1 MNETIEQTLL
11 AIKESIVFLLEQ
23 EKVRGEEVKALNEKI
38 EAVNDTLVN
47 QIINPAVE
55 AYNEEQFNNF
65 NDQYGERLGKFDQT
79 IQSVQNDP
87 EYSSSREAWN
97 ELQKLPEEE
106 RENVDMESFVSGVE
120 EGLVEYVDGIKAS
133 LGLSEETPVEIKE
146 EDGEIEVKADTD
158 GDGEMETV
166 ATEENKEEVVTE
178 DGDGSEEEVVEDD
191 DEEVEDDEPTEEELE
206 KYLNGED

>member
-120 EGLVEYVDGIKAS
+120 EGLVEYVDGIKEA

-146 EDGEIEVKADTD
+146 EDGEIEVKADAD
-158 GDGEMETV
+158 GDGKMETV
-166 ATEENKEEVVTE
+166 ATEDSGEGTVDE
-178 DGDGSEEEVVEDD
+178 GDGSEEEIVD
-191 DEEVEDDEPTEEELE
+191 DEEIENDEPTDEEME
-206 KYLNGED
+206 KYLKGED

>member
-23 EKVRGEEVKALNEKI
+23 EKIRGEEVKALNEKI
-38 EAVNDTLVN
+38 ESVNDVLVN
-47 QIINPAVE
+47 QIINPAVD

-120 EGLVEYVDGIKAS
+120 EGLVEYVDSIKKS
-133 LGLSEETPVEIKE
+133 LGLSEDTSIEVKE
-146 EDGEIEVKADTD
+146 KDGEIEVKADTD
-158 GDGEMETV
+158 GDGKMETV
-166 ATEENKEEVVTE
+166 ATEENKEEVAE
-178 DGDGSEEEVVEDD
+178 DVGSEEEVIENN
-191 DEEVEDDEPTEEELE
+191 EPTEEELE

>member
-38 EAVNDTLVN
+38 EAVNDVLVN
-47 QIINPAVE
+47 QIINPAAE

-65 NDQYGERLGKFDQT
+65 NDQYGERLGKYDQT
-79 IQSVQNDP
+79 IQSVQNNP

-97 ELQKLPEEE
+97 ELQNLPEDE

-120 EGLVEYVDGIKAS
+120 EGLAEYVDGIKKS
-133 LGLSEETPVEIKE
+133 LGLPDDAPVEIKE
-146 EDGEIEVKADTD
+146 DDGEIEVKADAD
-158 GDGEMETV
+158 GDGKMETV
-166 ATEENKEEVVTE
+166 ATEDSGEGTVDE
-178 DGDGSEEEVVEDD
+178 GDGSGEENVD
-191 DEEVEDDEPTEEELE
+191 DEEIENDEPTDEEME
-206 KYLNGED
+206 KYLKGED

>member
-38 EAVNDTLVN
+38 EAVNDVLVN
-47 QIINPAVE
+47 QIINPAAE

-65 NDQYGERLGKFDQT
+65 NDQYGERLGKYDQT
-79 IQSVQNDP
+79 IQSVQNNP

-97 ELQKLPEEE
+97 ELQNLPEEE

-120 EGLVEYVDGIKAS
+120 EGLAEYVDGIKKS
-133 LGLSEETPVEIKE
+133 LGLPDDAPVEIKE
-146 EDGEIEVKADTD
+146 KDGEIEVKSDAD
-158 GDGEMETV
+158 GDGKMETV
-166 ATEENKEEVVTE
+166 TTE
-178 DGDGSEEEVVEDD
+178 DSGEGTVDEGDGSEGENVD
-191 DEEVEDDEPTEEELE
+191 DEEIENDEPTDEEME
-206 KYLNGED
+206 KYLKGED

>member
-38 EAVNDTLVN
+38 EAVNDVLVN
-47 QIINPAVE
+47 QIINPAAE

-65 NDQYGERLGKFDQT
+65 NDQYGERLGKYDQT
-79 IQSVQNDP
+79 IQSVQNNP

-97 ELQKLPEEE
+97 ELQNLPEDE

-120 EGLVEYVDGIKAS
+120 EGLAEYVDGIKKS
-133 LGLSEETPVEIKE
+133 LGLPDDAPVEIKE
-146 EDGEIEVKADTD
+146 KDGEIEVKSDAD
-158 GDGEMETV
+158 GDGKMETV
-166 ATEENKEEVVTE
+166 ATEDSGEGTVDE
-178 DGDGSEEEVVEDD
+178 GDGSEGENVD
-191 DEEVEDDEPTEEELE
+191 DEEIENDEPTDEEME
-206 KYLNGED
+206 KYLKGED

>member
-38 EAVNDTLVN
+38 EAVNDVLVN
-47 QIINPAVE
+47 QIINPAAE

-65 NDQYGERLGKFDQT
+65 NDQYGERLGKYDQT
-79 IQSVQNDP
+79 IQSVQNNP

-97 ELQKLPEEE
+97 ELQNLPEDE

-120 EGLVEYVDGIKAS
+120 EGLAEYVDGIKKS
-133 LGLSEETPVEIKE
+133 LGLPDDAPVEIKE
-146 EDGEIEVKADTD
+146 EDGEIEVKSDAD
-158 GDGEMETV
+158 GDGKMETV
-166 ATEENKEEVVTE
+166 ATEDSGEGTVDE
-178 DGDGSEEEVVEDD
+178 GDGSGEENVD
-191 DEEVEDDEPTEEELE
+191 DEEIENDEPTDEEME
-206 KYLNGED
+206 KYLKGED

>member
-38 EAVNDTLVN
+38 EAVNDVLVN
-47 QIINPAVE
+47 QIINPAAE

-65 NDQYGERLGKFDQT
+65 NDQYGERLGKYDQT
-79 IQSVQNDP
+79 IQSVQNNP

-97 ELQKLPEEE
+97 ELQNLPEDE

-120 EGLVEYVDGIKAS
+120 EGLAEYVDGIKKS
-133 LGLSEETPVEIKE
+133 LGLPDDAPVEIKE
-146 EDGEIEVKADTD
+146 EDGEIEVKSDAD
-158 GDGEMETV
+158 GDGKMETV
-166 ATEENKEEVVTE
+166 ATEDSGEGTVDE
-178 DGDGSEEEVVEDD
+178 GDGSEGENVD
-191 DEEVEDDEPTEEELE
+191 DEEIENDEPTDEEME
-206 KYLNGED
+206 KYLKGED

>member
-38 EAVNDTLVN
+38 EAVNDVLVN
-47 QIINPAVE
+47 QIINPAAE

-65 NDQYGERLGKFDQT
+65 NDQYGERLGKYDQT
-79 IQSVQNDP
+79 IQSVQNNP

-97 ELQKLPEEE
+97 ELQNLPEEE

-120 EGLVEYVDGIKAS
+120 EGLAEYVDGIKKS
-133 LGLSEETPVEIKE
+133 LGLPDDAPVEIKE
-146 EDGEIEVKADTD
+146 KDGEIEVKSDAD
-158 GDGEMETV
+158 GDGKMETV
-166 ATEENKEEVVTE
+166 ATEDSGEGTVDE
-178 DGDGSEEEVVEDD
+178 GDGSGEENVD
-191 DEEVEDDEPTEEELE
+191 DEEIENDEPTDEEME
-206 KYLNGED
+206 KYLKGED